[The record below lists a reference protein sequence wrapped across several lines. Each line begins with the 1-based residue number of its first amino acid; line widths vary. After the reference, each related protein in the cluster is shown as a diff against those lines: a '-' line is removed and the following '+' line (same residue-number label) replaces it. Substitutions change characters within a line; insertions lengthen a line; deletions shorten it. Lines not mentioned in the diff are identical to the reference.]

1 MVFCDCGRCWCAF
14 EVLPLLVSLLL
25 KPHRYGDRS
34 MTSER
39 TVVLSGTSLH
49 EVLLAHVLVV
59 SVGKLSKPAVNLL
72 VGGELPVLLA
82 CMLQEGGTEASPRLR
97 NIPLALALVGPALVW
112 VRSEL
117 GVAQEVWMQG
127 LWLQEGCVAQ
137 EVWM

>member
-1 MVFCDCGRCWCAF
+1 M
-14 EVLPLLVSLLL
+14 
-25 KPHRYGDRS
+25 
-34 MTSER
+34 
-39 TVVLSGTSLH
+39 
-49 EVLLAHVLVV
+49 LVV

-82 CMLQEGGTEASPRLR
+82 CMLQERGTEASPRLR

>member
-1 MVFCDCGRCWCAF
+1 V
-14 EVLPLLVSLLL
+14 
-25 KPHRYGDRS
+25 
-34 MTSER
+34 
-39 TVVLSGTSLH
+39 TSLH

-82 CMLQEGGTEASPRLR
+82 CLKRSPEGGTEASPHLR

-117 GVAQEVWMQG
+117 GVA
-127 LWLQEGCVAQ
+127 
-137 EVWM
+137 